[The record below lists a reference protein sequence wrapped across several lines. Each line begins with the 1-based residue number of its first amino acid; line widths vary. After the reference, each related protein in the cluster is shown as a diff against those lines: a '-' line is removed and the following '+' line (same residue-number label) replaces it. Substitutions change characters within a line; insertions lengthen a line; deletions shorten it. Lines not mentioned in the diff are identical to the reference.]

1 MITVKFKRKNGRVVS
16 FEVSGHSGYAE
27 EGADIVCASVSS
39 VVWTTVCGIT
49 EVIGI
54 PAHVVQEDG
63 FVSCS
68 LPHLSSEA
76 AEKADVLLQSMVMF
90 IDNLA
95 SQYSDFISKSEV

>member
-1 MITVKFKRKNGRVVS
+1 MITVKFKRKNGRINS

-39 VVWTTVCGIT
+39 VVWTTVNGIT

-54 PAHVVQEDG
+54 PAQVVQREAY
-63 FVSCS
+63 VSCT
-68 LPHLSSEA
+68 LPHLSTEF

-90 IDNLA
+90 IDNLV
-95 SQYSDFISKSEV
+95 SQYGDFISKSEV

>member
-1 MITVKFKRKNGRVVS
+1 MITVKFERQNGRVTS

-39 VVWTTVCGIT
+39 VVWTTVNGIT
-49 EVIGI
+49 EILGI
-54 PAHVVQEDG
+54 PAKVIQKEA
-63 FVSCS
+63 FVSCT
-68 LPHLSSEA
+68 LPHLNNEV